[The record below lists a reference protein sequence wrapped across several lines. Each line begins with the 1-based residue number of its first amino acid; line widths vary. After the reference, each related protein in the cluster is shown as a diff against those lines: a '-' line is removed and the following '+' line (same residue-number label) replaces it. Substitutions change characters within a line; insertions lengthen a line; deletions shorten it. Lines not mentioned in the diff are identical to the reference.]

1 MGKVDASGSG
11 AMPRLQVLL
20 TAAIF
25 STGGAVIK
33 ATSFTG
39 WQVAGLRCGIAALA
53 ILILMPESRRG
64 WTRKSW
70 LVGIAYAG
78 ALICYALANKLTTA
92 ANTIFLCSTSPVYVL
107 LLGPVLLKEPIRRR
121 DLLLVLLFGLGLGLV
136 FLDSG
141 TVYAT
146 APDPLKGNLLAVL
159 SGLFFALIVIG
170 FRWLGRDAAQTKG
183 SASSAMVAGN
193 LIGFAVCLPAAL
205 PLGTPSAWDW
215 GLVVYLG
222 VVQIGV
228 AYLLFAAAL
237 RRIPALEASLLILLE
252 PVLNPIWAWW
262 LHGERPGPLAIT
274 GAGLILL
281 ATAALTLA
289 SAWRA
294 KRMAAIYS
302 ATGQ

>member
-1 MGKVDASGSG
+1 MHAGANTRSG
-11 AMPRLQVLL
+11 AWPRAQVLL
-20 TAAIF
+20 TAVLF

-53 ILILMPESRRG
+53 ILALMPDSRR
-64 WTRKSW
+64 SW
-70 LVGIAYAG
+70 NKKTWLIGMAYAG

-92 ANTIFLCSTSPVYVL
+92 ANTIFLCSTAPVYVL
-107 LLGPVLLKEPIRRR
+107 VLGPLVLKEPLRRR
-121 DLLLVLLFGLGLGLV
+121 DLFLVLLFGLGLGLV
-136 FLDSG
+136 FLDSE
-141 TVYAT
+141 TTYAT
-146 APDPLKGNLLAVL
+146 APDPMKGNLLAVL

-170 FRWLGRDAAQTKG
+170 LRWLGRASERSEG

-205 PLGTPSAWDW
+205 PLGTPVALDW
-215 GLVVYLG
+215 ALVLYLG
-222 VVQIGV
+222 IVQIGV

-262 LHGERPGPLAIT
+262 LHGERPGPLAIA
-274 GAGLILL
+274 GAGLIIL
-281 ATAALTLA
+281 ATAALISV

-294 KRMAAIYS
+294 KRAAAAYS
-302 ATGQ
+302 IPGQ